1 MRADEGDKAGRDGA
15 EHGAGPEASVDATL
29 DITREVCP
37 MTYVRTKL
45 KLESLEAGALLEIIL
60 KGTEPLKNVPRNASE
75 EGHVVVSLDARPD
88 GTHRLVLRK
97 QGR

>member
-1 MRADEGDKAGRDGA
+1 MSE
-15 EHGAGPEASVDATL
+15 SVATL

-45 KLESLEAGALLEIIL
+45 RLETLEAGAVLEIIL
-60 KGTEPLKNVPRNASE
+60 RGSEPLKNVPRSARE
-75 EGHVVVSLDARPD
+75 EGHEVVSLDARED

>member
-1 MRADEGDKAGRDGA
+1 MQDVT
-15 EHGAGPEASVDATL
+15 STL

-45 KLESLEAGALLEIIL
+45 KLESLADGSVLEVFL
-60 KGTEPLKNVPRNASE
+60 KGSEPLKNVPRSARE
-75 EGHVVVSLDARPD
+75 EGHEVLTLEARPD
-88 GTHRLVLRK
+88 GSHRLLIRK

>member
-1 MRADEGDKAGRDGA
+1 MSE
-15 EHGAGPEASVDATL
+15 VTATL

-45 KLESLEAGALLEIIL
+45 KLETLSPGALLEVLL
-60 KGTEPLKNVPRNASE
+60 KGTEPLKNVPRNARE
-75 EGHVVVSLDARPD
+75 EGHEVVSLEPRPD

-97 QGR
+97 GEG

>member
-1 MRADEGDKAGRDGA
+1 MSEVR
-15 EHGAGPEASVDATL
+15 ATL

-45 KLESLEAGALLEIIL
+45 KLEALEPGALLEVL
-60 KGTEPLKNVPRNASE
+60 LRGAEPLKNVPRNARE
-75 EGHVVVSLDARPD
+75 EGHEVVSLEARPD
-88 GTHRLVLRK
+88 GTHLLVLRK

>member
-1 MRADEGDKAGRDGA
+1 MS
-15 EHGAGPEASVDATL
+15 EAKATL

-45 KLESLEAGALLEIIL
+45 KLEALEPGTLLEVRL
-60 KGTEPLKNVPRNASE
+60 KGAEPLKNVPRSARE
-75 EGHVVVSLDARPD
+75 EGHEVVSLEPCPD
-88 GTHRLVLRK
+88 GTHVLLLRK

>member
-1 MRADEGDKAGRDGA
+1 MSE
-15 EHGAGPEASVDATL
+15 VTATL

-45 KLESLEAGALLEIIL
+45 RLESLESGALLEVL
-60 KGTEPLKNVPRNASE
+60 LRGTEPLKNVPRSARE
-75 EGHVVVSLDARPD
+75 EGHEVVSLEPRED

>member
-1 MRADEGDKAGRDGA
+1 MSEVR
-15 EHGAGPEASVDATL
+15 ATL

-45 KLESLEAGALLEIIL
+45 KLEALEPGALLEVL
-60 KGTEPLKNVPRNASE
+60 LRGAEPLKNVPRNARDD
-75 EGHVVVSLDARPD
+75 GHQVVSLEARSD
-88 GTHRLVLRK
+88 GTHVLLLRK

>member
-1 MRADEGDKAGRDGA
+1 MSEVR
-15 EHGAGPEASVDATL
+15 ATL

-45 KLESLEAGALLEIIL
+45 KLEALEPGTLLEVL
-60 KGTEPLKNVPRNASE
+60 LRGSEPLKNVPRNARD
-75 EGHVVVSLDARPD
+75 EGHEVVSLEPRPD
-88 GTHRLVLRK
+88 GTHVLTLRK